1 MILQVV
7 VVVVIRQITWDVYWL
22 LCGEDHQPKFLMII
36 ETKQTWNNTIQNGG
50 HGNKYYVFHK
60 IGVGIISN

>member
-22 LCGEDHQPKFLMII
+22 LCGEYHQPKFLMII
-36 ETKQTWNNTIQNGG
+36 ETKQTWSNTIQNGG
-50 HGNKYYVFHK
+50 MA
-60 IGVGIISN
+60 ISITFFTK

>member
-22 LCGEDHQPKFLMII
+22 LCGDDHRPRFLTII
-36 ETKQTWNNTIQNGG
+36 ETKQTWNNIIQNGG
-50 HGNKYYVFHK
+50 PNKFYVFHK
-60 IGVGIISN
+60 VGWG